1 MLKNIKL
8 KNAQIYKI
16 MQGLN
21 EYPLNDSEYIPVAYN
36 FYIQKNIETISEAYS
51 RIEKNR
57 VNIVSAF
64 GVQTDEN
71 TIQVPSEH
79 RETVNKELSALSEIE
94 QELQIYVFPIGTLKD
109 LKLTTGELKSLM
121 FMIEDDET
129 FLKILFEN
137 STVTTE
143 TINLE

>member
-1 MLKNIKL
+1 MLKNLKL
-8 KNAQIYKI
+8 KNSQIYKI

-21 EYPLNDSEYIPVAYN
+21 TYPLDDSEYIPVAYN

-64 GVQTDEN
+64 GVQINEDTL
-71 TIQVPSEH
+71 QVPPEH

-137 STVTTE
+137 SPMETK

>member
-8 KNAQIYKI
+8 KNSQIYKI

-21 EYPLNDSEYIPVAYN
+21 DCPLDDSQYIPVTYN
-36 FYIQKNIETISEAYS
+36 FYIQKNIETIREAYS

-57 VNIVSAF
+57 VNIISTF
-64 GVQTDEN
+64 GVQINEDTL
-71 TIQVPSEH
+71 QVPPEH

-94 QELQIYVFPIGTLKD
+94 QEIQIYIFPIGTLKD

-129 FLKILFEN
+129 FVKILFEN
-137 STVTTE
+137 SPVETK

>member
-1 MLKNIKL
+1 MLKNLKL
-8 KNAQIYKI
+8 KNSQIYKI

-21 EYPLNDSEYIPVAYN
+21 NYPLNDNQYIPVTYN
-36 FYIQKNIETISEAYS
+36 FYIQKNIETIREAYS

-57 VNIVSAF
+57 VNIISAF
-64 GVQTDEN
+64 GVQINEDTL
-71 TIQVPSEH
+71 QVPPEH

-94 QELQIYVFPIGTLKD
+94 QEIQIYIFPIGTLKD

-129 FLKILFEN
+129 FVKILFEN
-137 STVTTE
+137 SPVETK